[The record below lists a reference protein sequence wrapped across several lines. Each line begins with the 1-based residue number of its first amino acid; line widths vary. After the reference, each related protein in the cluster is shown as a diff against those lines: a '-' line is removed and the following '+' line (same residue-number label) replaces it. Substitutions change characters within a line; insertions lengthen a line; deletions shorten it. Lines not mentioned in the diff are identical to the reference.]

1 MSQGLSRTARGI
13 AAAAS
18 LLVFALSAGS
28 SVAAETRA
36 CRQLRAELAEVSGKP
51 RPTAAQARKLDSSIA
66 TQRDQIRQAKIQA
79 RRSGCGFSLFG
90 QGKAQC
96 GSVNT
101 KIGKM
106 ERNLAGLQRKRGAM
120 SGGGNGRSR
129 QQIQAALNANGC
141 NGEQREAKARPK
153 DKQLAKTERNGGSL
167 FDQLFGGGV
176 KQRKSIEELPP
187 QERNRSYRAILNRE
201 GSGAVITIEPNM
213 SRAPGEYRTVCV
225 RTCDGY
231 FFPMSNASSE
241 LDFSRDLENCQ
252 SSCPG
257 TEVQLY
263 YHRSADQ
270 ERDEM
275 VSAVAEEPYSALS
288 TAYLYKSD
296 TPRPE
301 GCGCSQTVRGN
312 FEVIAGGTP
321 AVPDP
326 DAEPVI
332 PVPFAKP
339 DAAADPE
346 TLANAEGGFDL
357 EALRKMSAPPPAK
370 TAPVA
375 AATDE
380 SRIRVVG
387 PVFLPD
393 PKAAIDL
400 QAPGQKEVR

>member
-1 MSQGLSRTARGI
+1 M
-13 AAAAS
+13 
-18 LLVFALSAGS
+18 
-28 SVAAETRA
+28 
-36 CRQLRAELAEVSGKP
+36 P
-51 RPTAAQARKLDSSIA
+51 RFL
-66 TQRDQIRQAKIQA
+66 
-79 RRSGCGFSLFG
+79 
-90 QGKAQC
+90 
-96 GSVNT
+96 
-101 KIGKM
+101 
-106 ERNLAGLQRKRGAM
+106 
-120 SGGGNGRSR
+120 
-129 QQIQAALNANGC
+129 
-141 NGEQREAKARPK
+141 
-153 DKQLAKTERNGGSL
+153 
-167 FDQLFGGGV
+167 GV
-176 KQRKSIEELPP
+176 
-187 QERNRSYRAILNRE
+187 
-201 GSGAVITIEPNM
+201 
-213 SRAPGEYRTVCV
+213 
-225 RTCDGY
+225 
-231 FFPMSNASSE
+231 
-241 LDFSRDLENCQ
+241 
-252 SSCPG
+252 
-257 TEVQLY
+257 
-263 YHRSADQ
+263 Q

-296 TPRPE
+296 APRPE

-312 FEVIAGGTP
+312 FEVIAGETP
-321 AVPDP
+321 AAPDP